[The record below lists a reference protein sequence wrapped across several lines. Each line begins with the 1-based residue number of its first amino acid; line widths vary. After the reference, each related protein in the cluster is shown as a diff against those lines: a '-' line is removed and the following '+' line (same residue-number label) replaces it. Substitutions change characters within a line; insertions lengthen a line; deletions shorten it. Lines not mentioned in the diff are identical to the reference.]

1 MIQRKCYITPPIR
14 FKFGFWLA
22 RLANRI
28 LPLKV
33 ILKLD
38 ITQEDI
44 DRAFEEYVEGWD
56 L

>member
-1 MIQRKCYITPPIR
+1 MIQKAIYITPTIR
-14 FKFGFWLA
+14 FRFGFWLA

-28 LPLKV
+28 LPLRV

-38 ITQEDI
+38 ITREDI
-44 DRAFEEYVEGWD
+44 DRAFEEYVEGWN